1 MLFHVASGLQQDPT
15 FSSSTPERRLGSQ
28 DEEGPV
34 HTPNKPSHSVS
45 GRESRALETRERN
58 IFQLMA
64 TFFSYLFTKKA
75 FSGKS

>member
-1 MLFHVASGLQQDPT
+1 MASSRAQLSAQVRQKGVWGPKTKEGL
-15 FSSSTPERRLGSQ
+15 
-28 DEEGPV
+28 V
-34 HTPNKPSHSVS
+34 HAPNKPSHTVN

-64 TFFSYLFTKKA
+64 TFFSHLFTKKA